1 MSKREPAKRRVTGT
15 TRAARPTPPAPLL
28 ELRGIKKYFPISGN
42 IPFIQKKQYVKAVDG
57 VDLAIARGE
66 TLSVVGESGS
76 GKTTIG
82 RVALG
87 LQRATAGEVW
97 FDGSKLSDRSA
108 EERRKLRRRMQIVFQ
123 DPFGSLNPRL
133 PVGDQIEE
141 GLLAHNIGSA
151 TQRRKRMHQALEL
164 VGLPSEYAVRYP
176 HEFSGG
182 QRQRVGIAR
191 ALALDPEF
199 VVLDEPVS
207 ALDVSIQSQVLNL
220 LADLREKNGL
230 TYMFISHNLDVVG
243 YFADRV
249 AVMYLGTVVEIG
261 PVDRVFTKPQHPYTV
276 ALISAVPKVEAH
288 DVKDRIILEGEIPSP
303 INPPSGCRFRT
314 RCWLREQLGNPERC
328 STEEPKLVSTLSETA
343 VSVAC
348 HFPLA
353 DGAAATT
360 RSGRAEIARAA
371 KVLRADSK
379 AAARKP
385 AAKGK
390 PAAKKKRS
398 DD

>member
-1 MSKREPAKRRVTGT
+1 MSKQEPTKRRVSG
-15 TRAARPTPPAPLL
+15 AARPAQPTPLI

-66 TLSVVGESGS
+66 TLSIVGESGS
-76 GKTTIG
+76 GKTTLG
-82 RVALG
+82 RVTLG
-87 LQRATAGEVW
+87 LQQATAGEVW
-97 FDGSKLSDRSA
+97 FDGSKPSDHSA

-141 GLLAHNIGSA
+141 GLLAHSIGNA

-164 VGLPSEYAVRYP
+164 VGLPPEYAVRYP

-249 AVMYLGTVVEIG
+249 AVMYLGKVVEIG

-288 DVKDRIILEGEIPSP
+288 DLKDRIILEGEIPSP
-303 INPPSGCRFRT
+303 VNPPSGCRFRT

-328 STEEPKLVSTLSETA
+328 ATEEPKLVSTLQETA

-348 HFPLA
+348 HFPLV

-360 RSGRAEIARAA
+360 RSGRVEIARAA
-371 KVLRADSK
+371 KVVRAESK
-379 AAARKP
+379 VAARKP
-385 AAKGK
+385 AAKRK
-390 PAAKKKRS
+390 PAAPKRRGG
-398 DD
+398 D

>member
-1 MSKREPAKRRVTGT
+1 MSKREPTKRRVTGT
-15 TRAARPTPPAPLL
+15 TRAARSTPPAPLL

-57 VDLAIARGE
+57 VNLAIARGE

-141 GLLAHNIGSA
+141 GLLAHNIGNA
-151 TQRRKRMHQALEL
+151 TQRRKRMHQSLEL

-360 RSGRAEIARAA
+360 RSGRVEIARAA
-371 KVLRADSK
+371 KALGADSK

-385 AAKGK
+385 ATKRK
-390 PAAKKKRS
+390 PAAKKS
-398 DD
+398 GSGD